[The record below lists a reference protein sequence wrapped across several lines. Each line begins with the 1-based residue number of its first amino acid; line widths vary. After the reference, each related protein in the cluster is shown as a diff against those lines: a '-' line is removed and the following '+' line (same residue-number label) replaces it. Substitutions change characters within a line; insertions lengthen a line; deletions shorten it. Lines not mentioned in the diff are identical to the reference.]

1 MSEHFPHYAPIYV
14 ETSYIN
20 QLPKVISCG
29 AFALL
34 LNLVDT
40 TPILSY
46 LSDQQLQKNTE
57 KQGGEH
63 LPHEMNGL

>member
-20 QLPKVISCG
+20 QLPKVISCY

-40 TPILSY
+40 SPILSY
-46 LSDQQLQKNTE
+46 LSDQQLQRTQKNRA
-57 KQGGEH
+57 G
-63 LPHEMNGL
+63 NI

>member
-1 MSEHFPHYAPIYV
+1 MSEHFPHYAPIYD
-14 ETSYIN
+14 EISYIN

-40 TPILSY
+40 SPILSY
-46 LSDQQLQKNTE
+46 LSDQQLQRTQKNRA
-57 KQGGEH
+57 G
-63 LPHEMNGL
+63 NI